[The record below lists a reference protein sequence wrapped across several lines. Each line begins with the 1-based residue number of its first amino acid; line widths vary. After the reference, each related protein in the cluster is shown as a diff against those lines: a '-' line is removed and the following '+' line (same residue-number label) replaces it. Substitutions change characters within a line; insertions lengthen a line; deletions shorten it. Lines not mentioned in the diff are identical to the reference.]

1 MASERGK
8 DPDPEPNPG
17 GLRAALG
24 QYSGIAVAATKQ
36 LYDTRPRGTRREGA
50 FSVGDG
56 LRAEED
62 STSKSFMKSK
72 KEVQRDPK
80 GEHA

>member
-1 MASERGK
+1 MPSERGK
-8 DPDPEPNPG
+8 NPDPVPNPG

-24 QYSGIAVAATKQ
+24 RCGGITLAATKQ
-36 LYDTRPRGTRREGA
+36 LCDTGPRGTSREGA
-50 FSVGDG
+50 FSVEDG

-62 STSKSFMKSK
+62 SKSKSFMKSK
-72 KEVQRDPK
+72 KEVQRDHK